1 MSIHYKKINYKKI
14 IRVITIW
21 GRGFWGLSLL
31 SPLIDLKSMGQIRV
45 FRTQGYKEPI
55 IDYNPPIPPT
65 NEQIVLCFGNT
76 IVANLCFDPFEWMWK
91 KVRKLNPLNIFEYK
105 TK

>member
-1 MSIHYKKINYKKI
+1 VKSKANQIYLKKTKKIQDVMSIHYKKINYKKI

-55 IDYNPPIPPT
+55 IDYNPLIPPT
-65 NEQIVLCFGNT
+65 NEQIVMCFGNT
-76 IVANLCFDPFEWMWK
+76 IVANLCFDPF
-91 KVRKLNPLNIFEYK
+91 
-105 TK
+105 